1 VLLRSAA
8 ALRREALRLF
18 SVMGDDSHKSIHT
31 DSGLEQEF
39 FLIDR
44 SFYLRR
50 PDVMVTGRT
59 LIGSPPP
66 KGQELEDQYFGHK
79 SERFLDAIH
88 AFEVEMWKL
97 GVPIMTRH
105 REVAP
110 GQYEV
115 APRFALANVA
125 TDRNL
130 IAMEVLKKTARKHG
144 LAALLHEKPFRGVNG
159 SGKHNNWSFGT
170 NKLPS
175 VLTPGTV

>member
-1 VLLRSAA
+1 VVWFGLAWLQTVLLRASA
-8 ALRREALRLF
+8 ALRKEALRLF
-18 SVMGDDSHKSIHT
+18 DAMGDQSHTSIHT

-44 SFYLRR
+44 SYYLKR
-50 PDVMVTGRT
+50 PDLMVAGRT
-59 LIGSPPP
+59 LIGAAPP

-79 SERFLDAIH
+79 SERFLDCMH

-115 APRFALANVA
+115 APRFAVSNVA

-130 IAMEVLKKTARKHG
+130 IMMEVLRKV
-144 LAALLHEKPFRGVNG
+144 RGWRDPLCRG
-159 SGKHNNWSFGT
+159 GW
-170 NKLPS
+170 
-175 VLTPGTV
+175 VLTRRRCCG